1 MRHLGPAFIALCT
14 TLVAT
19 PAAAH
24 IALTDPAPRTSSQK
38 TEPCG
43 DGSAKGDPVATFI
56 GGETITVTWDEV
68 INHPSHYRISL
79 DLDGEDDFA
88 DPKTMDD
95 YYTNE
100 AVLLDEIADAAG
112 GSYSA
117 EITLP
122 DVSCDTCTLQLIQVM
137 YDKPPFGDGNDM
149 YHQCADIVIEGS
161 GGSTGSTGS
170 TGTDGTAGT
179 DGTGGTAGPTATTGT
194 ETDGSTGATTEG
206 GSSSGSATGS
216 ASDSS
221 GSTAGSGDS
230 SSSAS
235 ESGGT
240 DEDESGCGC
249 TQGSTG
255 GAPWMAFGL
264 LAIAIRRRPRC

>member
-1 MRHLGPAFIALCT
+1 MRHLGPAFIVLWSI
-14 TLVAT
+14 LVAT

-24 IALTDPAPRTSSQK
+24 IALTDPVARTSSQK
-38 TEPCG
+38 AKPCG
-43 DGSAKGDPVATFI
+43 DGGAKGEPVATYM

-88 DPKTMDD
+88 DPQTADDD
-95 YYTNE
+95 YTND
-100 AVLLDEIADAAG
+100 AVLLDEIEDAAG

-137 YDKPPFGDGNDM
+137 YDKPPYGDGNDV

-161 GGSTGSTGS
+161 EGSTGMD
-170 TGTDGTAGT
+170 GTDGT
-179 DGTGGTAGPTATTGT
+179 DGSGGTAGTA
-194 ETDGSTGATTEG
+194 GSTGAETTTGG

-240 DEDESGCGC
+240 SEDESGCGC
-249 TQGSTG
+249 AQGSAG

-264 LAIAIRRRPRC
+264 LAIAIRRRLRC